1 MLRFRIPIFLFRS
14 CCSRSVVFVCLSFLL
29 DSSACVP
36 RRLELRKCFQ
46 FSFCFFGSICSLRLI
61 PLWGIVRR
69 FLSSS
74 FAPFCEVFVPP
85 ARSFGM
91 YYVGLEILHFF
102 CFFFFH
108 VLGCILHLSF
118 IMLSFASCKVFLWMF
133 ASRRPIDFH
142 LQSAIFFLGSAYLGK
157 LFAWQCWLGKTAGSD
172 CFCRFCVDGFSAP
185 CIQDRKKI
193 SFFVE
198 CAPCL
203 KIVLTVQCL
212 IAHPFSTED

>member
-102 CFFFFH
+102 CFFFFSCSWMH
-108 VLGCILHLSF
+108 
-118 IMLSFASCKVFLWMF
+118 FAFEFYYALLCK
-133 ASRRPIDFH
+133 
-142 LQSAIFFLGSAYLGK
+142 LQ
-157 LFAWQCWLGKTAGSD
+157 
-172 CFCRFCVDGFSAP
+172 GFSMDVFIQAP
-185 CIQDRKKI
+185 D
-193 SFFVE
+193 
-198 CAPCL
+198 
-203 KIVLTVQCL
+203 
-212 IAHPFSTED
+212 